1 MREVLRGRLRTVVVA
16 AIVGVISTVGVA
28 YAASKITSSDIKN
41 GTIQLEDLS
50 RKAKR
55 ELQGRRGP
63 AGPPGPAGE
72 QGVPGPQG
80 PEGPEGPEGPA
91 GPEGPEGPAGPEGPE
106 GPAGPAGPQGPQ
118 GPQGPIG
125 PVGPQGPRGPA
136 GPVLPSVGHLLYV
149 EDGAQ
154 QIAHLS
160 YTLDEPVAVG
170 SLDEL
175 LFFQEL
181 VHGNGGF
188 GANVILGIDADGDGS
203 YESDDLAYHVG
214 DPPLSPAALGDDT
227 FAEMDALAPGQA
239 KVEAPQV
246 EQWYSPNQAG
256 DGYAN
261 APGCEYNQPLQGLVA
276 NCGVDRI
283 DPTDEV
289 HVIRFVLGGSSSWQ
303 DIAVRV
309 TAPFVDGEVT
319 VGLED

>member
-1 MREVLRGRLRTVVVA
+1 MRDVLRGRLRTVVVA
-16 AIVGVISTVGVA
+16 AIVGAISTVGVA

-72 QGVPGPQG
+72 QGVPGPQ
-80 PEGPEGPEGPA
+80 
-91 GPEGPEGPAGPEGPE
+91 
-106 GPAGPAGPQGPQ
+106 
-118 GPQGPIG
+118 
-125 PVGPQGPRGPA
+125 GPA

-276 NCGVDRI
+276 NCGADRI
-283 DPTDEV
+283 DPADEV

-309 TAPFVDGEVT
+309 TAPFMDGEVT